1 MHLSGRGGSTGLQGD
16 LERGLAPGGVLL
28 LVLSAVSPVLSVFV
42 GGSAVLHLAGTGAA
56 LAFLLGGVL
65 AAVLALLYAEL
76 GARHAGAGGVY
87 PGLSAL
93 LGPGVAHAYMFMT
106 LITAM
111 PLIAFSA
118 LGLSAYFEFLVPGL
132 PPLPAALAGLMLAAA
147 VAMLNIRTS
156 AFVTGLF
163 LGLELLALAI
173 LVGVAATAPAVPL
186 ASLLAPAT
194 ADRAGFGLA
203 VLGGLFWCGG
213 AVYALYFVEEMA
225 GGRDALGPVVV
236 RAGGLSAITIAT
248 PMLVLVPALAAA
260 PDLLAAP
267 APIAALLDRRAS
279 PAVAQAVS
287 AGVIAAVFNAMVAT
301 IMAFSRM
308 VYGMGRDG
316 VLPGPIGALA
326 RRVSQRTRAPWGAT
340 LLVTIAAAAAIGLGE
355 RWLLI
360 LTSGNVADYLLI
372 ALALIVARRHRRPA
386 PWLAPAHP
394 ALPLLG
400 LAVTLW
406 AVHSFWADAATGRP
420 SLLIMAGVF
429 VAAWAWWHAR
439 RLAQRR
445 LA

>member
-1 MHLSGRGGSTGLQGD
+1 M
-16 LERGLAPGGVLL
+16 LL

-42 GGSAVLHLAGTGAA
+42 GGSAVLHLAGAGAA
-56 LAFLLGGVL
+56 LAFLVGGVL
-65 AAVLALLYAEL
+65 AALLALLYAEL

-87 PGLSAL
+87 PGLAAL

-106 LITAM
+106 LVTAM

-118 LGLSAYFEFLVPGL
+118 LGLAGYLDVLWPGL
-132 PPLPAALAGLMLAAA
+132 PPLAVAITGLVLAAG

-156 AFVTGLF
+156 ALITGIF
-163 LGLELLALAI
+163 LGMELLALAI
-173 LVGVAATAPAVPL
+173 LVGVAAAAPAAPL
-186 ASLLAPAT
+186 ATVLAPAAAST
-194 ADRAGFGLA
+194 SSFGLA

-225 GGRDALGPVVV
+225 GGRQALGPVVA
-236 RAGGLSAITIAT
+236 RAGAISALVIAA

-260 PDLLAAP
+260 PDLFAAP
-267 APIAALLDRRAS
+267 APLAALLERRAS

-287 AGVIAAVFNAMVAT
+287 AGVVAAVFNAMVAT
-301 IMAFSRM
+301 IMAFSRL
-308 VYGMGRDG
+308 VFGMGRDRA
-316 VLPGPIGALA
+316 LAGPIGALA
-326 RRVSQRTRAPWGAT
+326 TRVSLRTRAPWGAT

-360 LTSGNVADYLLI
+360 LTSGNVADYVLI
-372 ALALIVARRHRRPA
+372 ALALILARRHGQPA

-420 SLLIMAGVF
+420 SLLIIAGVF

-439 RLAQRR
+439 RLAQRS